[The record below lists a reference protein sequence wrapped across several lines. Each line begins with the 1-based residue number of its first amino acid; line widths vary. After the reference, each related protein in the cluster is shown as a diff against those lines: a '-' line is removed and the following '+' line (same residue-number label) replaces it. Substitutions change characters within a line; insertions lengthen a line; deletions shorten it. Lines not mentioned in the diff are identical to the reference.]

1 MHLFLTAVLTEWLK
15 VRKSVILWV
24 SFIAFALG
32 PVMGGLILFLIGR
45 ADAALE
51 GGMLMEK
58 ARMMSF
64 DSSWESYIQILTQV
78 VGVGGVLVFGFVS
91 SWIFG
96 REYSDKTVKDLLAL
110 PTPRSTILNAK
121 FTIYILWC
129 LVLVGSNLILGLL
142 VGKVTGLGQVLFS
155 LSSLR
160 MYFITAI
167 LVILLG
173 PPVAFFAIWGE
184 GYLAPLGFVALTLV
198 FSQIIGALGFGHY
211 FPWALPGL
219 YSGSAGAYK
228 DLIDVWSYLLLVG
241 ISVLGWAAT
250 HIYWNK
256 ADQHG

>member
-1 MHLFLTAVLTEWLK
+1 MRRYLSAVRSEWCK
-15 VRKSVILWV
+15 VRRSVMIWV
-24 SFIAFALG
+24 TFVAFALG
-32 PVMGGLILFLIGR
+32 PLMGGLILYLIGN
-45 ADAALE
+45 AHTSLE

-64 DSSWESYIQILTQV
+64 DFSWESNLMILSQV
-78 VGVGGVLVFGFVS
+78 VGVGGVLIFGFVA

-110 PTPRSTILNAK
+110 PTSRSTILNAK
-121 FTIYILWC
+121 FTLYVFWC
-129 LVLVGSNLILGLL
+129 SALILSNFLL
-142 VGKVTGLGQVLFS
+142 GFVMGRIIGLGPLILPWDALEV
-155 LSSLR
+155 
-160 MYFITAI
+160 YFMTSI

-173 PPVAFFAIWGE
+173 PPIAFFAMWGE

-198 FSQIIGALGFGHY
+198 FSQIIAAIGYGHY

-228 DLIDVWSYLLLVG
+228 ELIDHRSYIILGLTSLFGLV
-241 ISVLGWAAT
+241 ST
-250 HIYWNK
+250 HFYWIR